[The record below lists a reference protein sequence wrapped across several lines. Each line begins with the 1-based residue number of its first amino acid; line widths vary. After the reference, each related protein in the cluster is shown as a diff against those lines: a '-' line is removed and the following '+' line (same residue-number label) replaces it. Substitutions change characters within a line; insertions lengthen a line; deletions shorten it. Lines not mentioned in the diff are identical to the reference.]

1 MDKNRIRIEL
11 KGYSWIYIIMAG
23 LTLILIAVNYMFP
36 DVSES
41 ICKRI
46 YNTTKPHGFKATTML
61 TIGYI
66 FECSIYLLFFLL
78 LRRIIKKKSNGIILG
93 VLLIINIILN
103 SINLFINIDIS
114 VLLGLIVDI
123 YILGIISKL
132 NSTIIHKIH
141 LHN

>member
-1 MDKNRIRIEL
+1 MFGETIMDKNRIKIEL
-11 KGYSWIYIIMAG
+11 KGYSWIYIIMVG

-46 YNTTKPHGFKATTML
+46 YNTTEPHGFKATTKL
-61 TIGYI
+61 T
-66 FECSIYLLFFLL
+66 
-78 LRRIIKKKSNGIILG
+78 SNGIILG

-114 VLLGLIVDI
+114 ILLGLIVDI